1 MLPDILNSDFNDSA
15 NKFSIDSQSFE
26 AERLEEQNV
35 LPNLKIR
42 THLNIEILIKISIDC
57 ISIDC
62 NNIQIHRTLIMD
74 LFQFHSFLEIICNF
88 SIVYSDILINVV
100 FRVLLFGAF
109 YVTVFNTPWKHHK
122 TRGILFSGG
131 IEKGQ
136 SHEMGYTSESQFSSW
151 YFPVSVPFTSG
162 WNKTFVGTKNT
173 KAPSSFI

>member
-1 MLPDILNSDFNDSA
+1 MLPDILTSDFNDSA

-88 SIVYSDILINVV
+88 SIVYSDILIM
-100 FRVLLFGAF
+100 
-109 YVTVFNTPWKHHK
+109 
-122 TRGILFSGG
+122 LFSEFCSLAHFMSLFLIPRENIIKPEVYCFQG
-131 IEKGQ
+131 
-136 SHEMGYTSESQFSSW
+136 
-151 YFPVSVPFTSG
+151 V
-162 WNKTFVGTKNT
+162 
-173 KAPSSFI
+173 

>member
-1 MLPDILNSDFNDSA
+1 MLPDILTSDFNDSA

-42 THLNIEILIKISIDC
+42 THWNIEILIKISIDC

-88 SIVYSDILINVV
+88 SIVYSDILIM
-100 FRVLLFGAF
+100 
-109 YVTVFNTPWKHHK
+109 
-122 TRGILFSGG
+122 LFSEFCSLAHFMSLFLIPRENIIKPEVYCFQG
-131 IEKGQ
+131 
-136 SHEMGYTSESQFSSW
+136 
-151 YFPVSVPFTSG
+151 V
-162 WNKTFVGTKNT
+162 
-173 KAPSSFI
+173 